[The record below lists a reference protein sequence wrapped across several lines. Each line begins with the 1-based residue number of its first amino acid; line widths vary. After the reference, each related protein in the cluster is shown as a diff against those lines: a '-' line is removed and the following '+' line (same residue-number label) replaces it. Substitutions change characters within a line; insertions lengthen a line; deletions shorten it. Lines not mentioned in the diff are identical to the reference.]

1 MSEIFTLRYVFV
13 FIDNF
18 GVENK
23 SGACEGSNIA
33 AVVCVVV
40 EEGGKCQ
47 WKYDVISSMTT

>member
-33 AVVCVVV
+33 AVVVK
-40 EEGGKCQ
+40 EGGKCH

>member
-23 SGACEGSNIA
+23 SGACEGSNIVLSSRRVA
-33 AVVCVVV
+33 NVSGNMMSLAV
-40 EEGGKCQ
+40 
-47 WKYDVISSMTT
+47 